1 MPQSR
6 RVRVCVRLA
15 AFPIAALVLIGAPAC
30 GSSTTT
36 TPSDGGST
44 PTDHGTVTATLNG
57 VAWTGKVDLAR
68 SDANGL
74 VVEGRGA
81 GTLFGEGD
89 TIAID
94 IQGTAASGSG
104 APTVGVHS
112 VTDVADIGQVL
123 VATLSGSTV
132 LHRWSAG
139 RGSGTGNWT
148 LQTLTSTG
156 ASGTFGVTAP
166 SADGLQTSV
175 TVTLGSFSA
184 TFF

>member
-1 MPQSR
+1 MAQSGWF
-6 RVRVCVRLA
+6 RVGMRVAALPLA
-15 AFPIAALVLIGAPAC
+15 ALAWIGAAAC
-30 GSSTTT
+30 GSSST
-36 TPSDGGST
+36 TPSDGGSTT

-57 VAWTGKVDLAR
+57 VAWTGKVDIAR

-74 VVEGRGA
+74 IVEGRGS
-81 GTLFGEGD
+81 GSLFGEGD
-89 TIAID
+89 TLAID

-104 APTVGVHS
+104 SPAVGVHS

-123 VATLSGSTV
+123 VATLSGTTV

-139 RGSGTGNWT
+139 RGGGTGTWT

-156 ASGTFGVTAP
+156 ATGVFGVTAP

-175 TVTLGSFSA
+175 TVTLGTFTA